1 MAVRMPPSM
10 VLTQTVAPGLLVAMP
25 QLRDAHFHRAV
36 VLMLEHGPE
45 GSMGLVVNKAS
56 PITLS
61 DVAEGQ
67 SLELPTGREEQ
78 QVFAGGPVEGH
89 RGFVLHDASWP
100 AEKTEIVPGLYL
112 SVTLDSLRPLLKDDS
127 ARLRF
132 CLGYAGW
139 GAGQL
144 ERELADGS
152 WLYAEANGPQLLS
165 EEPGQL
171 WERTVRSMGLEP
183 SLLMSGGGFN

>member
-1 MAVRMPPSM
+1 ML
-10 VLTQTVAPGLLVAMP
+10 LTQNVAPGLLVAMP
-25 QLRDAHFHRAV
+25 QLRDPHFHRSV
-36 VLMLEHGPE
+36 VLMLEHGE
-45 GSMGLVVNKAS
+45 AGSMGLVVNKPA

-67 SLELPTGREEQ
+67 SMELPTERESQ
-78 QVFAGGPVEGH
+78 AVFAGGPLEGH
-89 RGFVLHDASWP
+89 RGFVLHDADWP
-100 AEKTEIVPGLYL
+100 TEKTEIVPGLFL
-112 SVTLDSLRPLLKDDS
+112 SVTLDSLRPLLKDTS

-144 ERELADGS
+144 ERELAEGS
-152 WLYAEANGPQLLS
+152 WLYAEAGLQIMS
-165 EEPGQL
+165 DDPGQL
-171 WERTVRSMGLEP
+171 WERTVRSMGLDP